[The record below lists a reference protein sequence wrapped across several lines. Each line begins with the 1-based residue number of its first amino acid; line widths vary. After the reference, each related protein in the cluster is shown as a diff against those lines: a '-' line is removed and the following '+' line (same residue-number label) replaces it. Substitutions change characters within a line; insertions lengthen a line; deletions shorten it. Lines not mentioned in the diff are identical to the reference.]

1 MLTVATLA
9 MNFGKRHS
17 QAAHSREYFLFTKG
31 SKSEHQRAAL
41 NRHRVSST
49 TTKLSLAGWSAQLA
63 SLAAVW
69 SNKLSGHA
77 S

>member
-9 MNFGKRHS
+9 MNLGKRHS
-17 QAAHSREYFLFTKG
+17 QAAHSREYFSFAEG

-49 TTKLSLAGWSAQLA
+49 MTKRSMVRTFFDSL
-63 SLAAVW
+63 
-69 SNKLSGHA
+69 K
-77 S
+77 